1 MSGRES
7 AFMKWKYTGLALLFV
22 LIMAILLF
30 RVTDEYQV
38 CLLLL
43 TGILLLLRP
52 LPFRAWTKVAI
63 ALCLITL
70 YDLFSL
76 FSALSTVAAIPRAS
90 ISLLALMGYFVSRRL
105 FVSDRALKVVCSSSL
120 LPIGLAL
127 VLAICSFFIFRRSV
141 LGVGFEDTYHFRFL
155 FRPLGVFV
163 DCQVGKGDVR
173 PFAGHFQRDGLAY
186 PACGSRDE
194 GHFSFQ

>member
-52 LPFRAWTKVAI
+52 LPFRAWTKVDV
-63 ALCLITL
+63 ALCLVTL
-70 YDLFSL
+70 CDLLSPIC
-76 FSALSTVAAIPRAS
+76 AVSTVAAMPRAG
-90 ISLLALMGYFVSRRL
+90 ISLLVLMGYFVSRRL
-105 FVSDRALKVVCSSSL
+105 FVSDRALKVVCSNQTPATNFS
-120 LPIGLAL
+120 A
-127 VLAICSFFIFRRSV
+127 V
-141 LGVGFEDTYHFRFL
+141 
-155 FRPLGVFV
+155 
-163 DCQVGKGDVR
+163 
-173 PFAGHFQRDGLAY
+173 PFSRDG
-186 PACGSRDE
+186 GI
-194 GHFSFQ
+194 F